1 MEGESQHVDGVVEAE
16 ELQEFYCLE
25 GTAARQG
32 ENNELVGQ
40 VDVLEFDV
48 RVAFS
53 LNEVARDLSS
63 LFDSQE
69 EHLKGYAREDDEQPV
84 DINPEAFQVRPALF
98 DELFDGLK
106 REVYH
111 EEHVDDHDDD
121 LNGWIT
127 CLHQINTLEFSIRD
141 NCACR

>member
-1 MEGESQHVDGVVEAE
+1 MEGEGQHVDGVVEAE
-16 ELQEFYCLE
+16 ELQELECLE
-25 GTAARQG
+25 GAAARQR
-32 ENNELVGQ
+32 EDNELVGQ

-48 RVAFS
+48 SVAFS

-63 LFDSQE
+63 LFDPQE

-84 DINPEAFQVRPALF
+84 DIGPEAFQVRPALF
-98 DELFDGLK
+98 YELFDGLEC
-106 REVYH
+106 EVDH

-121 LNGWIT
+121 LDGWIT
-127 CLHQINTLEFSIRD
+127 CLHQINTLEFSIGD